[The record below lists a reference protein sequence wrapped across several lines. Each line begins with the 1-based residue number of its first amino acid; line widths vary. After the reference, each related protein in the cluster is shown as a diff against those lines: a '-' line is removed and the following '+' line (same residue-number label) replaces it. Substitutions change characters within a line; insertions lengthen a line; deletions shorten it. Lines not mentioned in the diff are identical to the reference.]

1 MRAVYIGNGNELDTL
16 IDYIFPS
23 LSENL
28 SNRNYITSRAILS
41 TRKDWV
47 DMINMKMIGHFQGEE
62 IVYHNFDCAVDDRH
76 NYYPSEFLNTLTPS
90 GLPPRVLKRKIGCPI
105 ILLGNID
112 PANTQKILFTKRS

>member
-62 IVYHNFDCAVDDRH
+62 IVYHSLIVRLMTGVTTTL
-76 NYYPSEFLNTLTPS
+76 PSSLT
-90 GLPPRVLKRKIGCPI
+90 R
-105 ILLGNID
+105 
-112 PANTQKILFTKRS
+112 